1 MMVNITSIMNT
12 IITFS
17 VLSLH
22 INSYYHHF
30 VSFILHVSI
39 SIFPLSHFGWNPKL
53 MFSRDFCNSVILL
66 SSTMETKR
74 VYDTRWQYWSLVII
88 IYTTLVAMGVVENA
102 RSVGFVIAKEYFDVS
117 YLIYGFLNSCLSFS
131 YIVFCF
137 LASLAAEKISYKWVI
152 CIGFVLI
159 MAGCFGT
166 HFASSYFIFGA
177 CMFIVWMGFGCFEI
191 GSNAASTIVFVE
203 NQGTMM
209 SLMHFFFGIGAV
221 IGPNVARWS
230 MNLLKN
236 SFYSIYLSLGVVV
249 FLFFLIVVLLPFRLP
264 RSSSPDSESK
274 PALTV
279 MQALRQPSVWLCS
292 ITMGM
297 MQTVES
303 SGASWAPLYLVDVL
317 GYNADTD
324 VANFTTMLYIIFTVS
339 RLVSGPMID
348 RMGYYSYLYLC
359 LAACFVLLGVGFL
372 LGRNGIWLFAMSGF
386 FYSATWPVFI
396 CVIMGYYKESAPTV
410 TSVVI
415 VLQGIMLLPMNTI
428 LGWLNKQFGDYWAY
442 RLTLLF
448 CVVGALLLT
457 CVYYSQKRKEAREKK
472 ELPVVAPSEVE
483 KKAEVVASNEK
494 KTEETPVSEKV
505 DENTTPTGNGVT
517 SVVPSAESTVV
528 VKSE

>member
-1 MMVNITSIMNT
+1 
-12 IITFS
+12 
-17 VLSLH
+17 
-22 INSYYHHF
+22 
-30 VSFILHVSI
+30 
-39 SIFPLSHFGWNPKL
+39 
-53 MFSRDFCNSVILL
+53 
-66 SSTMETKR
+66 METKR
-74 VYDTRWQYWSLVII
+74 VYDTRWQYWSLVIT

-102 RSVGFVIAKEYFDVS
+102 RSVGFVIAKEYFNVS
-117 YLIYGFLNSCLSFS
+117 YLTYGFLNSCLSFS

-152 CIGFVLI
+152 CGGFVFI
-159 MAGCFGT
+159 MIGCFGT
-166 HFASSYFIFGA
+166 HFASSFFIFGV

-221 IGPNVARWS
+221 IGPNVARWA
-230 MNLLKN
+230 MNVLKN

-249 FLFFLIVVLLPFRLP
+249 LVFFIIVISLPFRLP
-264 RSSSPDSESK
+264 RNPNSDAASK
-274 PALTV
+274 PTLTV

-297 MQTVES
+297 MQTIES

-317 GYNADTD
+317 GFNADTD
-324 VANFTTMLYIIFTVS
+324 VANFTTVLYIIFTVS
-339 RLVSGPMID
+339 RLISGPLID

-359 LAACFVLLGVGFL
+359 LAACFVLLAIGFL
-372 LGRNGIWLFAMSGF
+372 LGRKGIWLFALTGF

-396 CVIMGYYKESAPTV
+396 CVIMGYYKESAATV

-415 VLQGIMLLPMNTI
+415 VLQGVMLLPMNTI

-448 CVVGALLLT
+448 CIIGAILLT

-472 ELPVVAPSEVE
+472 ELPVVKPEEKKETEMVASSEVKVETPNTE
-483 KKAEVVASNEK
+483 KKS
-494 KTEETPVSEKV
+494 EENATPSGDAV
-505 DENTTPTGNGVT
+505 
-517 SVVPSAESTVV
+517 SVVPSAEATVV
-528 VKSE
+528 VKRE